1 MTFIHFSSATVI
13 SSVAKGISGRGVSR
27 AGVSRAGRGY
37 MGKNT
42 LVPPHSLNDIKI
54 TNYFN

>member
-13 SSVAKGISGRGVSR
+13 SSVAKGISGRGIST
-27 AGVSRAGRGY
+27 AGRGY